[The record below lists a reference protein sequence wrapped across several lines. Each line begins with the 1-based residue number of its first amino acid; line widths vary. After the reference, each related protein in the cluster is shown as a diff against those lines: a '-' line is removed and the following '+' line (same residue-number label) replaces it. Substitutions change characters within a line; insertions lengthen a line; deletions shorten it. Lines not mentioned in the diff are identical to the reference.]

1 MLFDYLG
8 LWGETTMKY
17 STDQNAVCEA
27 HLGYLGLWEERS
39 SEIQYWAQCIL
50 WSTPWLLGAVGRDN
64 HEIQYWS
71 QCSLWSTP
79 WLLGAVGRDNHEIQ
93 YWSQRS
99 LWSTP
104 WLLGAVVR
112 ENQWNTVLITVQ
124 SVKHTLV
131 TWGCGEREPTSE
143 IQYWA
148 QCILWSTPWLF
159 GVVGRE
165 NQWNTVLITVQSVKH
180 TMVTW
185 GCGER
190 EPVKY
195 STDHSAV
202 CEAHLG
208 YLGLWGERTTEIR
221 YWSQCSLWSTP
232 WLLQVVEWENK

>member
-71 QCSLWSTP
+71 QW
-79 WLLGAVGRDNHEIQ
+79 
-93 YWSQRS
+93 S

-159 GVVGRE
+159 GAVGRE

-180 TMVTW
+180 TLA
-185 GCGER
+185 
-190 EPVKY
+190 P
-195 STDHSAV
+195 
-202 CEAHLG
+202 
-208 YLGLWGERTTEIR
+208 
-221 YWSQCSLWSTP
+221 
-232 WLLQVVEWENK
+232 